1 MYLCVSVGVSFV
13 GCICICVYTSI
24 CGYVG
29 VLCGMCVV

>member
-24 CGYVG
+24 WGYVG